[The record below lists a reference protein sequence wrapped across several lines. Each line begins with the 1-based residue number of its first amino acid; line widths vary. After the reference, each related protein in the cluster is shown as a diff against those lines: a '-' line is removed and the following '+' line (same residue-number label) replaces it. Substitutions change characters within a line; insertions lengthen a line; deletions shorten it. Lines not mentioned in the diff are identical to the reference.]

1 MKIDILTL
9 FPEMF
14 APLEASIVGRASEK
28 GLLDI
33 SYHNFRENAEKA
45 RHVDDE
51 PYGGGQGMLL
61 RAQPIFDTIEKIDR
75 KNPRVI
81 LLDPAGRTFD
91 QAYAEELAQEQEL
104 IFICGHYE
112 GYDERIKSLVT
123 DEISIGD
130 FVLTGGELA
139 AMTMIDATVR
149 LIPNV
154 IGKEASHQD
163 DSFSSGLLEYPQYTR
178 PYDFRG
184 MTVPEVLM
192 SGHHDNIRRWRLE
205 ESLRKTYLRR
215 PDLLEHYQLTD
226 EEEKLLEKIKKE
238 YQE

>member
-14 APLEASIVGRASEK
+14 SPLEHSIVGKAREK
-28 GLLDI
+28 GLLEI
-33 SYHNFRENAEKA
+33 NYHNFRENAEKA

-61 RAQPIFDTIEKIDR
+61 RAQPIFDTFDAIEK

-91 QAYAEELAQEQEL
+91 QSYAEELAQEDEL

-112 GYDERIKSLVT
+112 GYDERIKTLVT
-123 DEISIGD
+123 DEISLGD
-130 FVLTGGELA
+130 YVLTGGELA

-149 LIPNV
+149 LIPEV
-154 IGKEASHQD
+154 IGKESSHQD

-178 PYDFRG
+178 PYEYRG
-184 MTVPEVLM
+184 MTVPDVLM
-192 SGHHDNIRRWRLE
+192 SGHHENIRQWRLYQ
-205 ESLRKTYLRR
+205 SLKKTFERR
-215 PDLLEHYQLTD
+215 PDLLENYELTA
-226 EEEKLLEKIKKE
+226 EEVKMLEQIK
-238 YQE
+238 QED